1 MAASSAKKM
10 PTVEA
15 FCSAQDSL
23 EEGVWLERAKKLV
36 AEVPGEEIDT
46 RSGLSHVLPQRSAP
60 QSWPSSGRGSTCS
73 ARSSRVS
80 PTATCSKRNLFLSGF
95 FFFPSSIIP

>member
-36 AEVPGEEIDT
+36 AEVPGEEID
-46 RSGLSHVLPQRSAP
+46 RH
-60 QSWPSSGRGSTCS
+60 C
-73 ARSSRVS
+73 
-80 PTATCSKRNLFLSGF
+80 
-95 FFFPSSIIP
+95 